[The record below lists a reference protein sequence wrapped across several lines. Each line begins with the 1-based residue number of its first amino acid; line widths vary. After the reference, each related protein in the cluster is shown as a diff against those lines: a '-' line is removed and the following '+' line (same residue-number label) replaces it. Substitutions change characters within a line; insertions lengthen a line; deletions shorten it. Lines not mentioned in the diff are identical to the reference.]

1 MKKGL
6 LVLTAAVMLVG
17 LVACNGEN
25 NSGSASNLPST
36 HTSIPTSIST
46 PNSTTPTSSSSF
58 IGKNGA
64 VSFDD
69 IPTLL
74 TKLFANEVAYANHG
88 HIKTENQV
96 NGVLTTVEEDVDV
109 YKDGT
114 SGATGTI
121 KRVDANITTNDTYK
135 RRNTIIKEKYEVDGS
150 VYEYPMFVS
159 VSDYEK
165 GNMGNSYQDRATKL
179 FIVSE
184 EDATSGGLSSD
195 TYITPTEAEQNLSP
209 LVTWNY
215 YYKLAG
221 YLLNDPYATQTNVKE
236 FSYSAMS
243 NGNIVY
249 NCIVGYQVEGDYN
262 DVANYSQNYQFITD
276 AKQTRFISGSISYF
290 YADVNKDDI
299 DDYYESQ
306 ENYTVSLDYEATTD
320 VPEDVLDVNEYF
332 ISDITDVEVFF
343 KTGKEEVL
351 DPNNIV
357 LDYNNNYLFAR
368 AKTYTP
374 AKALDLSVNNVSSS
388 NEKVIALENNYF
400 VIKGAGTTTLQFN
413 YYGKGTDGAYRLKTI
428 EKTITVVLPEPTG
441 IKLVGSF
448 SPVVINNMLMIDK
461 TYTFNVIVL
470 PYAATQK
477 VKILSNSNP
486 TALSASIVNNE
497 EATDDEETESKNKS
511 TQITLTANA
520 EGKVTLIL
528 AVEGHENV
536 TTSFEF
542 TIVEKISDYK
552 SLIVGKE
559 YFANDNIRYGYTFTM
574 SFNDDGTGSRTTTF
588 VSDGSTKV
596 DTFSYTID
604 LNGRITFDNWSSDV
618 NKYHIFV
625 YGDIS
630 LDGSY
635 IRCSDEALMCDFD
648 FNVVTK

>member
-1 MKKGL
+1 MKKGF

-25 NSGSASNLPST
+25 NSGSTSNLPST
-36 HTSIPTSIST
+36 PTSIPTSIST

-58 IGKNGA
+58 IGKDGA

-121 KRVDANITTNDTYK
+121 KRVDANVTTNDTYK
-135 RRNTIIKEKYEVDGS
+135 RRNTIIKEKYEVDGN

-165 GNMGNSYQDRATKL
+165 GNMGNSYQDKATKL

-195 TYITPTEAEQNLSP
+195 TYITPTETEQNLSP

-249 NCIVGYQVEGDYN
+249 SCVVGYQVEGDYN
-262 DVANYSQNYQFITD
+262 DVAFYSQNYQFITD

-290 YADVNKDDI
+290 YSDVNKDDI

-306 ENYTVSLDYEATTD
+306 ENYTVSLDYEAITD

-332 ISDITDVEVFF
+332 LSDITDIEVFY
-343 KTGKEEVL
+343 KTGKEEAL
-351 DPNNIV
+351 DPDNIV

-374 AKALDLSVNNVSSS
+374 AKALDLSINNVSSS
-388 NEKVIALENNYF
+388 NEKVIAPESNYF
-400 VIKGAGTTTLQFN
+400 VMKGAGTTTLQFSF
-413 YYGKGTDGAYRLKTI
+413 YGKDAEGVYRLKTI

-441 IKLVGSF
+441 IKLVGAF

-461 TYTFNVIVL
+461 TYTFNVMVL

-486 TALSASIVNNE
+486 TALSASIENNVV
-497 EATDDEETESKNKS
+497 
-511 TQITLTANA
+511 TLTANA
-520 EGKVTLIL
+520 EGKATLIL

-542 TIVEKISDYK
+542 KIVEKISDYK

-559 YFANDNIRYGYTFTM
+559 YFANDNIKYGYTFTM

-604 LNGRITFDNWSSDV
+604 LNGHITFDNWSSDV
-618 NKYHIFV
+618 NQYHIFE

-635 IRCSDEALMCDFD
+635 IKCSDEALMCDFD

>member
-1 MKKGL
+1 MKKGF

-25 NSGSASNLPST
+25 NSGSTSNLPST
-36 HTSIPTSIST
+36 PTSIPTSIST

-58 IGKNGA
+58 IGKDGA

-121 KRVDANITTNDTYK
+121 KRVDANVTTNDTYK
-135 RRNTIIKEKYEVDGS
+135 RRNTIIKEKYEVDGN

-165 GNMGNSYQDRATKL
+165 GNMGNSYQDKATKL

-195 TYITPTEAEQNLSP
+195 TYITPTETEQNLSP

-249 NCIVGYQVEGDYN
+249 SCVVGYQVEGDYN
-262 DVANYSQNYQFITD
+262 DVAFYSQNYQFITD

-290 YADVNKDDI
+290 YSDVNKDDI

-306 ENYTVSLDYEATTD
+306 ENYTVSLDYEAITD

-332 ISDITDVEVFF
+332 LSDITDIEVFY
-343 KTGKEEVL
+343 KTGKEEAL
-351 DPNNIV
+351 DPDNIV

-374 AKALDLSVNNVSSS
+374 AKALDLSINNVSSS
-388 NEKVIALENNYF
+388 NEKVIALESNYF
-400 VIKGAGTTTLQFN
+400 VMKGAGTTTLQFSF
-413 YYGKGTDGAYRLKTI
+413 YGKDAEGVYRLKTI

-441 IKLVGSF
+441 IKLVGAF

-461 TYTFNVIVL
+461 TYTFNVMVL

-486 TALSASIVNNE
+486 TALSASIENNVV
-497 EATDDEETESKNKS
+497 
-511 TQITLTANA
+511 TLTANA
-520 EGKVTLIL
+520 EGKATLIL

-542 TIVEKISDYK
+542 KIVEKISDYK

-559 YFANDNIRYGYTFTM
+559 YFANDNIKYGYTFTT

-604 LNGRITFDNWSSDV
+604 LNGHITFDNWSSDV
-618 NKYHIFV
+618 NPYHIFE

-635 IRCSDEALMCDFD
+635 IKCSDEALMCDFD

>member
-1 MKKGL
+1 MKKGF

-25 NSGSASNLPST
+25 NSGSTSNLPST
-36 HTSIPTSIST
+36 PTSIPTSIST

-58 IGKNGA
+58 IGKDGA

-165 GNMGNSYQDRATKL
+165 GNMGNSYQDKATKL

-184 EDATSGGLSSD
+184 EDATSGELSSD
-195 TYITPTEAEQNLSP
+195 TYITPTETEQNLSP

-262 DVANYSQNYQFITD
+262 DVAFYSQNYQFITD

-290 YADVNKDDI
+290 YSDVNKDDI

-332 ISDITDVEVFF
+332 LSDITDIEVFY
-343 KTGKEEVL
+343 KTGKGEAL
-351 DPNNIV
+351 DPDNIV

-368 AKTYTP
+368 AKTYAP
-374 AKALDLSVNNVSSS
+374 AKALDLSINNVSSS
-388 NEKVIALENNYF
+388 NENVVALESNYF
-400 VIKGAGTTTLQFN
+400 VMKGAGTTTLQFN
-413 YYGKGTDGAYRLKTI
+413 YYGKDTDGVYRLKTI
-428 EKTITVVLPEPTG
+428 EKTITVVLPEPVG
-441 IKLVGSF
+441 IRLIGSMNPTVVNNTLMVG
-448 SPVVINNMLMIDK
+448 K
-461 TYTFNVIVL
+461 TYTFNVMVT
-470 PYAATQK
+470 PYTATQN
-477 VKILSNSNP
+477 VKILSNSN
-486 TALSASIVNNE
+486 TEVLDASIENN
-497 EATDDEETESKNKS
+497 TV
-511 TQITLTANA
+511 TLVAKA
-520 EGKVTLIL
+520 EGAITLIL
-528 AVEGHENV
+528 AVEGYESV
-536 TTSFEF
+536 TTSFTFNVVE
-542 TIVEKISDYK
+542 TITDYTT
-552 SLIVGKE
+552 LIVGKN
-559 YFANDNIRYGYTFTM
+559 YYVDGVYGYTFTM
-574 SFNDDGTGSRTTTF
+574 TFNNDGTGTRITNFVETGTT
-588 VSDGSTKV
+588 KE

-604 LNGRITFDNWSSDV
+604 SEGHIIFDSWSDDV
-618 NKYHIFV
+618 NTNHIFE
-625 YGDIS
+625 YGDVS
-630 LDGSY
+630 ADGSS
-635 IRCSDEALMCDFD
+635 IICSCEALTRDFD
-648 FNVVTK
+648 FNVVTE